1 MPDIHLY
8 GNRLA
13 SPVAG
18 GAGSVEYRV
27 QDIRRQAAG
36 LGVPLAGVQVYT
48 VFAEVERM
56 TTRKPKQ
63 VWSVADAQANLPEVL
78 RLAES
83 EGPQYIGTGKTFVV
97 SPVEATP
104 DQDEPELTLGQ
115 WLVENAPRGTNLVVP
130 DDELPEDEIPWT
142 EEVNQ

>member
-1 MPDIHLY
+1 MED
-8 GNRLA
+8 
-13 SPVAG
+13 S
-18 GAGSVEYRV
+18 V

-48 VFAEVERM
+48 VFIEVEPM
-56 TTRKPKQ
+56 TTHKPKQ
-63 VWSVADAQANLPEVL
+63 VWTVADAQANLPEVL

-130 DDELPEDEIPWT
+130 DDEPPEDEIPWT

>member
-1 MPDIHLY
+1 MPDIHRY
-8 GNRLA
+8 GNWLA
-13 SPVAG
+13 TPVA
-18 GAGSVEYRV
+18 
-27 QDIRRQAAG
+27 RRTAAG
-36 LGVPLAGVQVYT
+36 EDGVEHGLGKGANLRVLPVWVWVYT
-48 VFAEVERM
+48 IFAEVDPM

-63 VWSVADAQANLPEVL
+63 VWTVAAAQANLPEVL

-130 DDELPEDEIPWT
+130 DDEPPEDKILWT